1 MKAKEWAAKLSEA
14 PENRDEVLK
23 AFVEEIGTVAKQ
35 RGGSAHAVEGAVREQ
50 RAKWQAVCRACP
62 SVSPEMF
69 EALLGAHGPDYQKA
83 EEAVKAQA
91 AKGGRDEAEG
101 AGRGTAGRRPGSR
114 GKPGGRGRPA

>member
-1 MKAKEWAAKLSEA
+1 MKAQDWAAKLSET
-14 PENRDEVLK
+14 PENQDEVLK
-23 AFVEEIGTVAKQ
+23 AFVEEVGTVAEQ

-69 EALLGAHGPDYQKA
+69 EALLGSHGPEYKKA

-91 AKGGRDEAEG
+91 TKGGRNEGEG
-101 AGRGTAGRRPGSR
+101 AGRGTAGRRPSSR
-114 GKPGGRGRPA
+114 GKPGGRRRPA